1 MNFFRRE
8 KVITVSDSRQKEKI
22 QEIFAEHNIA
32 YKIKVKE
39 TLQRNVIDAARLGS
53 MGKDRMKFQY
63 SFYVDK
69 SDRDLA
75 RHLAAIR

>member
-22 QEIFAEHNIA
+22 QHNIA